1 MVFPYF
7 LQFSCSHV
15 WIWELNYKE
24 SWTPEN
30 WCFWTVVLVKTLG
43 LQEHQTSQSLRKSV
57 LNIHLN
63 GWCWS
68 WNSNILATWCKEPIH
83 WKRPWC
89 WVFDGRRRRR
99 WQRMR
104 WLDGITTLMDISL
117 IKLWESV
124 MDREA
129 WHAAF
134 HGVTKS
140 WTWLSDLTEPKW
152 ILNFAIMS
160 LWSESQYSWSRF

>member
-1 MVFPYF
+1 MVFPTFFNFPVVVYRF
-7 LQFSCSHV
+7 ES
-15 WIWELNYKE
+15 WTKE

-30 WCFWTVVLVKTLG
+30 WCFWTVVLEKTLG

-57 LNIHLN
+57 LNIHWK

-68 WNSNILATWCKEPIH
+68 WNSNILSTWCKEPIH

-104 WLDGITTLMDISL
+104 WLDGIIDLMDISL
-117 IKLWESV
+117 IKLRESV

-129 WHAAF
+129 WHAAV

-140 WTWLSDLTEPKW
+140 WTWLSDWTEPNW

-160 LWSESQYSWSRF
+160 LWSESQYSWSCF